1 MINVFIGA
9 DGRLRPGWRFLIA
22 VIVVVAAYYA
32 SALIAASFAHNLATF
47 ESINRPLAALIL
59 FAVFLFFSRVLDEA
73 TDPATYL
80 GLSPRSSSLKEWIA
94 GFFCGSLL
102 VSAAIAMIAL
112 LGHYSV
118 EARPPLNVSR
128 WTAASVVTWILFAGA
143 IAEELAFRSYP
154 FLALRKA
161 LSNLSRLLWM
171 KRPGVIGSWG
181 ASIFT
186 GLLFGVIHL
195 GNPNATLWGF
205 IDTVLIGVFFGIIMA
220 RTGSLWLLWGLH
232 FGWNFSLG
240 VLFGLPV
247 SGVRQ
252 FSVLWSGSAQGP
264 RWLTGGDYGI
274 EASAT
279 VAILTLVTLFAVTF
293 RWPWRATIEQGG
305 IQAK

>member
-1 MINVFIGA
+1 
-9 DGRLRPGWRFLIA
+9 
-22 VIVVVAAYYA
+22 VIVVIAAYYA
-32 SALIAASFAHNLATF
+32 SALIAASFTHNLAVF

-73 TDPATYL
+73 KNPPAHL
-80 GLSPRSSSLKEWIA
+80 GLSPRVLWLKEWIA
-94 GFFCGSLL
+94 GFCCGFLL
-102 VSAAIAMIAL
+102 VSAAIAMVAL
-112 LGHYSV
+112 LGHYSI

-128 WTAASVVTWILFAGA
+128 WTAVSVVTWILFAGA

-154 FLALRKA
+154 FLALREA
-161 LSNLSRLLWM
+161 FSNLGDVLHV
-171 KRPGVIGSWG
+171 KRPAAIGGWG

-186 GLLFGVIHL
+186 GLLFGAIHL
-195 GNPNATLWGF
+195 GNPNATFWGF
-205 IDTVLIGVFFGIIMA
+205 IDTVLIGVLFGIIMA

-247 SGVRQ
+247 SGVSQ
-252 FSVLWSGSAQGP
+252 FSVLWSGRVEGP

-279 VAILTLVTLFAVTF
+279 VGILTLATLFAVCF
-293 RWPWRATIEQGG
+293 HWPVAGTIEEGG